1 MVALEVEDNGV
12 GISPEA
18 LSQPQALG
26 LLGMRERA
34 AAFGGYVEIAGI
46 PGKGT
51 TVVVSMPIGGPTH
64 ENSDR

>member
-1 MVALEVEDNGV
+1 MQDRIVALNVEDNGV

-18 LSQPQALG
+18 LERPEALG

-34 AAFGGYVEIAGI
+34 AAFGGTVEIAGI

-51 TVVVSMPIGGPTH
+51 TVVVRMAICTT
-64 ENSDR
+64 NR

>member
-1 MVALEVEDNGV
+1 MVVLEVEDNGV

-18 LSQPQALG
+18 LGRSGALG

-34 AAFGGYVEIAGI
+34 AIFGGELEIGGI

-51 TVVVSMPIGGPTH
+51 TVIVRMPIDGPA
-64 ENSDR
+64 SP

>member
-12 GISPEA
+12 GISPDA
-18 LSQPQALG
+18 LGRPEALG

-34 AAFGGYVEIAGI
+34 AVFGGYVEIAGI

-51 TVVVSMPIGGPTH
+51 TVVVRMPIGAH